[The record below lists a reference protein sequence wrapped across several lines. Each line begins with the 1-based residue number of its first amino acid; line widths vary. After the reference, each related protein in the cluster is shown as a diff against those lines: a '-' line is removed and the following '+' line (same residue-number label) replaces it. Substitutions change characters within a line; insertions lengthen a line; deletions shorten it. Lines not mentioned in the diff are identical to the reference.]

1 MHLKLR
7 DQKLKNYQV
16 YIERYIKNLV
26 IATNQKSVIDTHTH
40 TQKSKYNT
48 KDSHQISREEDKGRK
63 GKETSI
69 KTNSKWREWRQDGG
83 V

>member
-40 TQKSKYNT
+40 KNPNITLKIVTKSQQKEGGGKRPT
-48 KDSHQISREEDKGRK
+48 KVTPKQI
-63 GKETSI
+63 T
-69 KTNSKWREWRQDGG
+69 KWQ
-83 V
+83 